1 MALADPVGVMGVA
14 TFEFKKMAEKIG
26 MKHGKTEARGY
37 ITYICLI
44 FMFYTLLYITLT
56 NMKFLKFSSHSPIP
70 PI

>member
-26 MKHGKTEARGY
+26 MKHGKTEERGY

-44 FMFYTLLYITLT
+44 FMFYTLL
-56 NMKFLKFSSHSPIP
+56 
-70 PI
+70 